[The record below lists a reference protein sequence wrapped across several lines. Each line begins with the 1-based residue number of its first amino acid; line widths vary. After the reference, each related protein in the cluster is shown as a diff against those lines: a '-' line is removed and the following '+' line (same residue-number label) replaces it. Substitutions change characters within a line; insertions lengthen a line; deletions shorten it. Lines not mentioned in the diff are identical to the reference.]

1 MKSALRSYAN
11 KAQIK
16 KHIDRINAVGDLHG
30 ISEKVIIR
38 VTTSLQGAEDNY
50 LSNLLKKPFY
60 TDKELLLIDK
70 CLTY

>member
-16 KHIDRINAVGDLHG
+16 KHIERINAVGDLYG

-38 VTTSLQGAEDNY
+38 ITTSLQGAEPEY
-50 LSNLLKKPFY
+50 LSNILKKPYY
-60 TDKELLLIDK
+60 TDKELQKIDA